1 MKYFTG
7 NYIAIFVV
15 SLVMLINA
23 PSYSHTYDT
32 ISNWEGISQNWNVY
46 GGPSGITANPAPDG
60 INASEHCFKVVTIE
74 SMWDNM
80 NFEMPEYANFDSF
93 PRYRLKVL
101 APLTGGDVTM
111 KFENMNN
118 TYSHEIVKTPVPGQW
133 TELEFDF
140 SGLYYDSLIRMVIFF
155 DFKGTSPGI
164 SWYFDDILKE
174 IPDQLL
180 FESNLPIVVI
190 NTFGVP
196 IPDDPKVTG
205 HMGIID
211 NGPNELNHM
220 YDPFNSYDGY
230 VGIETRGHSTQMFPK
245 KSYGFE
251 TRDSL
256 GDDVSV
262 AILGM
267 PEESD
272 WILYAPYTDKSM
284 LRNTI
289 TFDMG
294 HKLEG
299 YCSRTVYCELVLNS
313 DYKGVYVM
321 MEKIKKDENRVDIAS
336 LKPDE
341 VSGEDLTGGYI
352 LAVDWLDPDF
362 TYNEDGWV
370 SNPVP
375 PYPNAMDITFQYY
388 YPKPEDIVPQ
398 QRIYIRDFITTAENN
413 LTSAGFANSE
423 SGYNNFFDLPS
434 FVDFMLLNEISK
446 EVDKYR
452 LSQYFFKEKDSD
464 GGKLFAGPPWDF
476 NLGYGNVDYWAPGV
490 DFTGWV
496 YTNVQPVDYSIVFW
510 WKRMMEDPYFNNLAK
525 TRWVSLRENGLKDAN
540 IHSVIDSI
548 VSYIDSAKDR
558 NYVRWPILGQYIW
571 PNYNWMN
578 NTYADEVEYF
588 ENFLFNRLHW
598 MDYNLPGRV
607 LNPSV
612 SITAE
617 SNQVLLIING
627 DYFRRKTLTKELF
640 RINDAPLNLTI
651 QAVEYINSSECILT
665 LSDVV
670 TGLPELSITVTEQAI
685 NTWKDITSNKLESA
699 GFPDKQDNPLFS
711 VYADGQKIYI
721 RSQQPEILPEQVE
734 ILNINGQSLAT
745 HKLKKQPQN
754 IIPHQLKPGMYLM
767 LFNSSTKCQTLRF
780 AVLK

>member
-1 MKYFTG
+1 MKCFSE
-7 NYIAIFVV
+7 NLIVFIAV
-15 SLVMLINA
+15 SLVMWIFTPA
-23 PSYSHTYDT
+23 YSQTYDT
-32 ISNWEGISQNWNVY
+32 ISNWEGITQNWSVY
-46 GGPSGITANPAPDG
+46 GGLSGVTANPDLDE
-60 INASEHCFKVVTIE
+60 INGSEHCFRVVTIE
-74 SMWDNM
+74 SLWDNM
-80 NFEMPEYANFDSF
+80 NYEMSEYANFDSF

-101 APLTGGDVTM
+101 APITGGDVTM
-111 KFENMNN
+111 KFENINN

-155 DFKGTSPGI
+155 DFEGTTPGI
-164 SWYFDDILKE
+164 SWYFDDIMKE
-174 IPDQLL
+174 IPAQML

-211 NGPNELNHM
+211 NGINELNHM
-220 YDPFNSYDGY
+220 DDPFNSYDGY

-256 GDDVSV
+256 GENLNVS
-262 AILGM
+262 ILGM

-294 HKLEG
+294 HELEG
-299 YCSRTVYCELVLNS
+299 YCTRTVYCELVLNN

-341 VSGEDLTGGYI
+341 ITGEDLTGGYI

-375 PYPNAMDITFQYY
+375 AYPNAMDITFQYY

-398 QRIYIRDFITTAENN
+398 QRTYIRDFITTAENN
-413 LTSAGFANSE
+413 LTSAGFTHHE
-423 SGYNNFFDLPS
+423 TGYNNYFDLPS

-476 NLGYGNVDYWAPGV
+476 NLGYGNVDYWAPGI

-510 WKRMMEDPYFNNLAK
+510 WKRMMEDPYFNDLAK
-525 TRWVSLRENGLKDAN
+525 TRWVSLRQNGLTDAK
-540 IHSVIDSI
+540 IHSAIDSI
-548 VSYIDSAKDR
+548 VSYIDTAKDR
-558 NYVRWPILGQYIW
+558 NYLRWPILGQYVW
-571 PNYNWMN
+571 PNYDWMN
-578 NTYADEVEYF
+578 NTYADEVDYF

-598 MDYNLPGRV
+598 MDYNLPGKV

-617 SNQVLLIING
+617 TNRIMLKING
-627 DYFRRKTLTKELF
+627 DYFRRKTLKKEYFGL
-640 RINDAPLNLTI
+640 NNAPLDMTI
-651 QAVEYINSSECILT
+651 QTVEYKNSSECILT

-670 TGLPELSITVTEQAI
+670 IEMPKLSVTVSELAI
-685 NTWKDITSNKLESA
+685 NTWEDITSNKLESA
-699 GFPDKQDNPLFS
+699 GFSDKQDYPLIS
-711 VYADGQKIYI
+711 VFADGQEIHI
-721 RSQQPEILPEQVE
+721 RSQQPELLSEQME
-734 ILNINGQSLAT
+734 ILNINGQTLAT
-745 HKLKKQPQN
+745 YKLKKQSEN
-754 IIPHQLKPGMYLM
+754 IFSHQLKPGMYLII
-767 LFNSSTKCQTLRF
+767 FSFSTRQQVLWF